1 MKLIEVGYMPYQ
13 FAIIP
18 AIGIIKR
25 HSGCYRY
32 TYLISFVLGFW
43 CISFGLGKLLYLRKE
58 QE

>member
-18 AIGIIKR
+18 AIGIIRR

-32 TYLISFVLGFW
+32 TYRISFIWGFW
-43 CISFGLGKLLYLRKE
+43 GISFGLGKPLY
-58 QE
+58 